1 MASTSQL
8 GTPTASLDKLQR
20 EDMLMHELDQVRAQS
35 TLTVLSRNM
44 HGAHSKKAQSDP
56 AVLGRKLSFF
66 TFADAAHCKH

>member
-1 MASTSQL
+1 
-8 GTPTASLDKLQR
+8 
-20 EDMLMHELDQVRAQS
+20 VRAQS
-35 TLTVLSRNM
+35 TLTVLSRNV